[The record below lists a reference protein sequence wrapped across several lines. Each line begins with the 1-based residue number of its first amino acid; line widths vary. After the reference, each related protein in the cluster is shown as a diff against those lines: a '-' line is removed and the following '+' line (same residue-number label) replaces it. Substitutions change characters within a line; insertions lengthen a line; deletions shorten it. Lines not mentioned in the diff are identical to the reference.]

1 MEWTYEF
8 EIWDLFPGKV
18 WGCAQSGQFWP
29 NRDADGERGQQ
40 AVQLSETKIE
50 KLNVQ
55 GDTGFWKI
63 HSAKNSRLNVAF
75 RL

>member
-1 MEWTYEF
+1 MNLKF
-8 EIWDLFPGKV
+8 EIYSQEKYEAVHNQVNSDQIGMQTGKEV
-18 WGCAQSGQFWP
+18 
-29 NRDADGERGQQ
+29 NRQRGQQ
-40 AVQLSETKIE
+40 AVQLSETK